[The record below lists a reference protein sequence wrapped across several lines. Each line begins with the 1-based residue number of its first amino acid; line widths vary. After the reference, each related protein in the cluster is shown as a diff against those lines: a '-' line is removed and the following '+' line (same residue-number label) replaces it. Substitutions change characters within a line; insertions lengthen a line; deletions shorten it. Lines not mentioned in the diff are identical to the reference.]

1 MFQIFLHERLKPAL
15 SLNIN
20 YSESVGGI
28 LVFHSAVYS
37 VTNLR
42 FYFVCCEYFWSPKVM
57 QCFFYLIL
65 CAYLF
70 TSTHIP
76 TSPAH
81 FESCCQKHSDELLFS
96 FDLNNVTRHVR
107 QTVVTITKSECRC
120 PAYL

>member
-1 MFQIFLHERLKPAL
+1 MFQIFLHERLKPAEFKYKL
-15 SLNIN
+15 LRISRGHFSVSLG
-20 YSESVGGI
+20 S
-28 LVFHSAVYS
+28 FFCDK
-37 VTNLR
+37 LR
-42 FYFVCCEYFWSPKVM
+42 FYFVYCEYFWSPKVM
-57 QCFFYLIL
+57 QCFLYLIL
-65 CAYLF
+65 CA
-70 TSTHIP
+70 

>member
-1 MFQIFLHERLKPAL
+1 
-15 SLNIN
+15 
-20 YSESVGGI
+20 
-28 LVFHSAVYS
+28 
-37 VTNLR
+37 
-42 FYFVCCEYFWSPKVM
+42 M
-57 QCFFYLIL
+57 QCFFNLIL

-107 QTVVTITKSECRC
+107 QTVVTITKSECSLSLKTEQYRVLLNHFSKVKC
-120 PAYL
+120 

>member
-42 FYFVCCEYFWSPKVM
+42 FYFVYCEYFWSPKVM
-57 QCFFYLIL
+57 QCFLYLIL
-65 CAYLF
+65 CA
-70 TSTHIP
+70 